1 MITRKFAVVASGL
14 ALALTLGACAGEGA
28 GGSGGGNAGAE
39 GNGGGDDGEVEEGGL
54 IGVAMP
60 TRSSER
66 WIADGANVKEQ
77 LEALGYEV
85 DLQYAEDDIPTQVNQ
100 LDNMITQGAKLLVI
114 ASIDG
119 TALTSQLE
127 AAAENNIPVIAYD
140 RLIRDSEHV
149 DYYATFDNF
158 EVGVQQATSVL
169 VGLGLLE
176 KDGSEGDAEG
186 PFNIELFADSPD
198 DNHATFFFDGAMSI
212 LQPYIDD
219 GTLVVQSG
227 QTDFATIAILRW
239 DPATAQSRMENLLT
253 STYSSGETVDAV
265 LSPYDGLSI
274 GILGALKGAG
284 YGSGDQPYPIVS
296 GQDAEAPSIKSIIAD
311 EQFATIFKDTR
322 ELAEATVEMVDTI
335 MKGDQPD
342 GLDTE
347 TYDNGVKVVPTIQLP
362 PHVVYKDNYKELL
375 IDSGY
380 YTEDDLS

>member
-1 MITRKFAVVASGL
+1 MITRKFAVMASGL

-28 GGSGGGNAGAE
+28 GS
-39 GNGGGDDGEVEEGGL
+39 GGDDGDAANGGDNGEVEEGGL

-77 LEALGYEV
+77 LESLGYEV

-100 LDNMITQGAKLLVI
+100 LDNMITQGADLLVI

-127 AAAENNIPVIAYD
+127 AAAEDNIPVIAYD

-169 VGLGLLE
+169 VGLGLLD
-176 KDGSEGDAEG
+176 KDGNEGDAEG
-186 PFNIELFADSPD
+186 PFNIELFGGSPD
-198 DNHATFFFDGAMSI
+198 DNNATFFFDGAMSI

-219 GTLVVQSG
+219 GTLEVKSG

-253 STYSSGETVDAV
+253 STYSSGDKVDAV

-284 YGSGDQPYPIVS
+284 YGTADQPYPVVS
-296 GQDAEAPSIKSIIAD
+296 GQDAEAPSVKSIIAD

-322 ELAEATVEMVDTI
+322 ELAEATVDMVDTI
-335 MKGDQPD
+335 MKGDEPSD
-342 GLDTE
+342 LDTE
-347 TYDNGVKVVPTIQLP
+347 TYDNGVKVVPTVQLP
-362 PHVVYKDNYKELL
+362 PHVVYKDNYEELL